1 MNILEQAH
9 DTLLLGGIEIIE
21 TREIP
26 HGWQLRGANGEV
38 VNVYSTGKAVAQGRN
53 AAAVKALLDARPLPK
68 RPGVVEPK
76 AVAPVEKPAA
86 EMVEEPCVPRFPPD
100 WSWEPWDGVTAPF

>member
-1 MNILEQAH
+1 MTILEQAQ

-26 HGWQLRGANGEV
+26 HGWQLRGAGGEV

-53 AAAVKALLDARPLPK
+53 APAVKALFDARPLLK
-68 RPGVVEPK
+68 RSVVAKPK
-76 AVAPVEKPAA
+76 APSGTVEAAAAEPVEVVSRRPANWSDVWA
-86 EMVEEPCVPRFPPD
+86 EGDVPF
-100 WSWEPWDGVTAPF
+100 

>member
-1 MNILEQAH
+1 MTILEQAH

-38 VNVYSTGKAVAQGRN
+38 VNVYSTGKVIVQGRN
-53 AAAVKALLDARPLPK
+53 AAAVKALLDARPPE
-68 RPGVVEPK
+68 RSAVVKPN
-76 AVAPVEKPAA
+76 APPEK
-86 EMVEEPCVPRFPPD
+86 ELEEPEVLSRRPANWSDVWAEGDVPF
-100 WSWEPWDGVTAPF
+100 

>member
-1 MNILEQAH
+1 MNILEHAH

-53 AAAVKALLDARPLPK
+53 AVAVKALFDARPMPK
-68 RPGVVEPK
+68 RPVAVKPK
-76 AVAPVEKPAA
+76 APPEPLEGAS
-86 EMVEEPCVPRFPPD
+86 EEPEVLSRRPANWSDIWAEGDVPF
-100 WSWEPWDGVTAPF
+100 

>member
-9 DTLLLGGIEIIE
+9 DPLLLGGIEIIK

-53 AAAVKALLDARPLPK
+53 AAVVKALLDARQLPK
-68 RPGVVEPK
+68 RPAVAKPK

-86 EMVEEPCVPRFPPD
+86 QMVEEAFVPGFPPD
-100 WSWEPWDGVTAPF
+100 WSCEPWDGVTAPF